1 MQFILTGNRKT
12 EVGWTFGRHNV
23 ITELYVAW
31 QSLLDHCFDFL
42 GMSSIWILPIFVFFV
57 ITVGVLGRKQL
68 WGTHI
73 AAGRAGVS
81 DPEGRATPAGRA
93 DLERSS
99 RADWRD
105 ERRRLCDLVDSEARC
120 GTAAISVVVVVDG
133 DVEESVA
140 DDEAVLTGGRR
151 PRPGD
156 QNTRGVDC
164 STMNLKRCRA
174 GSWQWQPTDKKPLL
188 VRWLCYVVVSCS
200 GNGFGCINEVT
211 RRRARLVLGRV
222 TVFGRACNQ
231 PLRPTQPP
239 TLSGT
244 RNEYRPKCGNALR
257 LEVKPR
263 WMAHSRIN
271 V

>member
-1 MQFILTGNRKT
+1 MRWWRTVL
-12 EVGWTFGRHNV
+12 VS
-23 ITELYVAW
+23 LYDNDVR
-31 QSLLDHCFDFL
+31 QRSF
-42 GMSSIWILPIFVFFV
+42 
-57 ITVGVLGRKQL
+57 
-68 WGTHI
+68 
-73 AAGRAGVS
+73 AGAR
-81 DPEGRATPAGRA
+81 
-93 DLERSS
+93 RSS
-99 RADWRD
+99 NPDLVLSPSVESSEHVRPPGAGHAHWRD
-105 ERRRLCDLVDSEARC
+105 VPRGLIS
-120 GTAAISVVVVVDG
+120 TAGLTVTVVVVVDG

-244 RNEYRPKCGNALR
+244 RNEYRPKCGDALR

-263 WMAHSRIN
+263 WMAHSIRG
-271 V
+271 